1 MRAGKLRQYYCME
14 SGNPAFLESSNYAEK
29 RTVALH
35 SVLTALALTAMKLG
49 AGLASH
55 SLGILAEA
63 ANSGLDIAA
72 AGIIYWTVLV
82 SDKPADADHQ
92 YGHAKVENFTAFLQT
107 GLVLVTC
114 LWIVVSAVRRLF
126 EPVPVSINI
135 WAVGVMLISI
145 AASRLRV
152 RELRRAAEKYRS
164 QALESHALNYSL
176 DIWSARV
183 VLIGLGSVW
192 AANYLAL
199 PQLRAADPIAALA
212 VAGFVVYQ
220 SARLGRQTVD
230 ALLDA
235 APAGLRGRILNEVRE
250 VPGIVA
256 CERVR
261 VRHAGSKFFVDLN
274 LSLERAIPFD
284 HVPEVLDRVRGRIG
298 EMLPDADIMIHTEP
312 RPPREGDLFEQ
323 VKWIARRNNLAVH
336 DLLAHEVDGQLTL
349 DLHLEVDRG
358 LTLDQAHEKANVLEA
373 GIFEQIPEVAA
384 VNTHIEDEGAHVET
398 AGIAAPVRDQMAVAL
413 QRIATQ
419 VPDILDCHEISI
431 REINEKIYVSCH
443 ALMDGSL
450 PITRVH
456 DRTVELETLFK
467 KTFPAIHKVTIHTE
481 PESERGVISRASH
494 AAKQGDRTA

>member
-1 MRAGKLRQYYCME
+1 ME
-14 SGNPAFLESSNYAEK
+14 SGNPAFHEPANYAEK

-49 AGLASH
+49 AGLASN
-55 SLGILAEA
+55 SLGILSEA

-72 AGIIYWTVLV
+72 AAIIYWTVLV

-114 LWIVVSAVRRLF
+114 LWIVVSAVQRLF
-126 EPVPVSINI
+126 QPARVDINI

-145 AASRLRV
+145 GASRLRV

-192 AANYLAL
+192 AANRLAL

-212 VAGFVVYQ
+212 VAGFVLYQ

-250 VPGIVA
+250 VPGVV

-274 LSLERAIPFD
+274 LALERAIPFD
-284 HVPEVLDRVRGRIG
+284 HVPEVLEAVRARIG
-298 EMLPDADIMIHTEP
+298 EILPDADIMIHTEP

-336 DLLAHEVDGQLTL
+336 DLIAHEVDGQLTL
-349 DLHLEVDRG
+349 DLHLEVDQG

-373 GIFEQIPEVAA
+373 GICEQIPEVATI
-384 VNTHIEDEGAHVET
+384 NTHIEDEGAHVET
-398 AGIAAPVRDQMAVAL
+398 AGIAAQVRDQMAVEL

-419 VPDILDCHEISI
+419 VPDILDCHEIST

-481 PESERGVISRASH
+481 PESERGVIGRAGH
-494 AAKQGDRTA
+494 TAKQGDRIA